1 MTHSARPQGTTSL
14 DRQSHWR
21 LTRRLTWQLLAGWF
35 LLTCGIIFFAR
46 ELDGLTL
53 FGWPLSFYLAAQ
65 GATLAYVAI
74 IGGYAW
80 RMHTLDRRYERPAEP
95 IPRDQSPHAE

>member
-1 MTHSARPQGTTSL
+1 MTDPVHPGSAAPL
-14 DRQSHWR
+14 DRQGHWR
-21 LTRRLTWQLLAGWF
+21 LTRRVTWQLLAGWF

-53 FGWPLSFYLAAQ
+53 LGWPLSFYLAAQ

-74 IGGYAW
+74 IGVYAW
-80 RMHTLDRRYERPAEP
+80 RMHALDRRYSPPVEP
-95 IPRDQSPHAE
+95 VARNQSQHAE